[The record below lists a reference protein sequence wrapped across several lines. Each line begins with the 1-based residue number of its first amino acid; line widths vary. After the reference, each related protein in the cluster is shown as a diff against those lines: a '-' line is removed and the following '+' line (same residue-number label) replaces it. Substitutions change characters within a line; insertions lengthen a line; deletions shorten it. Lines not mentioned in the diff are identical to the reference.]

1 MSRPESISII
11 SEIFS
16 TPIAYRP
23 KKNYYGLSHVCVE
36 TIETTPSSP
45 EILTISQK
53 DQKIYHGPC
62 LDGKPNGITCE
73 VFYPSGTLQYQ
84 GGLSRGLRVG
94 YGVDYYDDGEIRYAG
109 NFVDD
114 RYDGDCCIVY
124 SYRKKCEGILV
135 SYKLEFEGCLV
146 KGVPEGE
153 VVIWNYPYD
162 FFIKY
167 DRGFEAGCIWKG
179 YCEKG
184 RPTNRPGE
192 VSPKFIIRR
201 LKTGAK
207 APGYNLLYIG
217 QMKDGV
223 PSGSG
228 KIFSGNYYHL
238 GDSNVPEIPLKKLAD
253 WPWNDM
259 MDPQLTEFIQYEGPW
274 VEGKWEGKN
283 GTLYCCGNP
292 IKTEVQYYGDFKD
305 NLFHGRGI
313 KYRIRSTYLQNSN
326 SGDNG
331 RALFCG
337 YFENGKP
344 LLDGQETV
352 SYHSGNIEYILE
364 KVDPESEL
372 GYCENFYCTPS
383 EGKPGS
389 LHYASKV
396 NRD

>member
-1 MSRPESISII
+1 M
-11 SEIFS
+11 
-16 TPIAYRP
+16 
-23 KKNYYGLSHVCVE
+23 
-36 TIETTPSSP
+36 
-45 EILTISQK
+45 
-53 DQKIYHGPC
+53 
-62 LDGKPNGITCE
+62 
-73 VFYPSGTLQYQ
+73 
-84 GGLSRGLRVG
+84 
-94 YGVDYYDDGEIRYAG
+94 DYYDDGEIRYAG
-109 NFVDD
+109 NFVED
-114 RYDGDCCIVY
+114 RYDGDSCVVY
-124 SYRKKCEGILV
+124 SYKKEFEGFLV
-135 SYKLEFEGCLV
+135 SYKLEFEGRLV
-146 KGVPEGE
+146 KGLPEGE

-167 DRGFEAGCIWKG
+167 DCYFRYGCIWKG

-192 VSPKFIIRR
+192 ASPKFIIRKFHNR
-201 LKTGAK
+201 AK

-228 KIFSGNYYHL
+228 KIFSANYYHL
-238 GDSNVPEIPLKKLAD
+238 SDDNVPEIPLNKLAD

-274 VEGKWEGKN
+274 VDGKWEGKN
-283 GTLYCCGNP
+283 GKLYCCGNP
-292 IKTEVQYYGDFKD
+292 IKTEVQYHGDFKA

-331 RALFCG
+331 RVLFCG

-344 LLDGQETV
+344 VVDGQETIG
-352 SYHSGNIEYILE
+352 YHSGNIEYILE

-372 GYCENFYCTPS
+372 GYCENFYPTPT
-383 EGKPGS
+383 EGYPGS